1 MEEEA
6 GAAAAAA
13 AAAAA
18 TTTVESIL
26 IVMSVAIAFAITVVL
41 GSSTKLIVHCYES
54 SLHTLD
60 QEELEVLRSHAIL
73 VDVAAVDA
81 LRVW

>member
-1 MEEEA
+1 MVEEEA
-6 GAAAAAA
+6 GAAAAA
-13 AAAAA
+13 
-18 TTTVESIL
+18 TTIVESIL
-26 IVMSVAIAFAITVVL
+26 IVMSVAIAFVATTVVL
-41 GSSTKLIVHCYES
+41 GSNTKLIVYCYES